1 MAQQDGVALRALATQ
16 AAEHSYRQLAALTQS
31 LPGRPEDERRR
42 ELLRTLH
49 SMRQMLLRL
58 LVLARWSPRADSA
71 LQFLKIREA
80 LAARDATFHDVAT
93 RLVAVHHTVV
103 TEPVSDVPAA
113 LRVLSAGLLGNAEH
127 LLPSS
132 IEEMRP
138 ARPPAPDAARLDAA
152 VRARLLRTPLPPRLS
167 VLGFAG
173 GLVTLGVAHEYEA
186 DLTLGPYRDP
196 AAAAE
201 GAAPEPS
208 PADAPRL
215 GGWVLVRLRLLLRA
229 ASASAATQLTE
240 SNQRQLC
247 WQLTQR
253 MSAAAEPLH
262 VLHAV
267 LQEFCAF
274 TARDIAVKQAK
285 ALAASRWAGA
295 VRLSALPGSPSPGF
309 ALHYWHCT
317 GNTAPRGS
325 AGAARADAA
334 QRSTSAPAERS
345 LRVQVDSERR
355 LMCVHDPPFDGETG
369 PRLALD
375 AIDMDAL
382 LTAAVASASHE
393 QLERVRQALCSDP
406 AFAQLP
412 PTVLQRGTAAG
423 DSPSLVLPFP
433 VAGAMPP
440 SVRCDWRTGELRLVG
455 ATPLLSASEV
465 HDLEDLMA
473 RSTAVEGAAGVMRNM
488 WRRSVC
494 ADVAHL
500 ARALGLRPLASP
512 RNALQYPAQGQLP
525 PDLLLQLPPA
535 DAALYLAIFMDRATP
550 TAPRAKWMLLTA
562 AASASLPAV
571 AEQMR
576 VVPAGLDADG
586 GVESWEQL
594 LQAVASW
601 GALHAARSAA
611 EAQLVAL
618 GAQFSVLVAPG
629 SASTQVV
636 FDASQVAAGAE
647 GGVSLHFGRAGEGG
661 WDATL
666 PGIRGDAPCA
676 GALRPLAQ
684 GSQLRYAVME
694 EHLGGGVPALFADIR
709 ALVGQPAQQ

>member
-1 MAQQDGVALRALATQ
+1 MAQDGVALRALATQ
-16 AAEHSYRQLAALTQS
+16 AAEHGYRQLAALTQS

-42 ELLRTLH
+42 ELLRALH
-49 SMRQMLLRL
+49 SLRQMLLRL

-71 LQFLKIREA
+71 LQFLKIREV

-103 TEPVSDVPAA
+103 SEPVHDVPAA
-113 LRVLSAGLLGNAEH
+113 LRVLSAHRLGNAEH

-173 GLVTLGVAHEYEA
+173 GLVTLGVAHEFEA
-186 DLTLGPYRDP
+186 DLTLGPYQDPP
-196 AAAAE
+196 AATE
-201 GAAPEPS
+201 GAAGD
-208 PADAPRL
+208 PARL
-215 GGWVLVRLRLLLRA
+215 GGWVLVRLRLLVRA
-229 ASASAATQLTE
+229 ASSAAATQLPE
-240 SNQRQLC
+240 SHQRHLC

-253 MSAAAEPLH
+253 MSATAEPLH
-262 VLHAV
+262 VLLAV

-274 TARDIAVKQAK
+274 AARELAVKQAK
-285 ALAASRWAGA
+285 AIAASRWAGA
-295 VRLSALPGSPSPGF
+295 VRLSALPGAPGATSPGF
-309 ALHYWHCT
+309 ALHYWL
-317 GNTAPRGS
+317 P
-325 AGAARADAA
+325 AARANTAAARAPADAA
-334 QRSTSAPAERS
+334 PRSTVASVERA
-345 LRVQVDSERR
+345 LRVQLDSERR
-355 LMCVHDPPFDGETG
+355 LVCVHDPPFDGEAG

-393 QLERVRQALCSDP
+393 QLERVREALCSNP

-412 PTVLQRGTAAG
+412 PPVLQRGTAAG

-455 ATPLLSASEV
+455 ASPLLSAAEV
-465 HDLEDLMA
+465 NDIEEFMA
-473 RSTAVEGAAGVMRNM
+473 RSSAVEGASGVTRTM
-488 WRRSVC
+488 WCRSVC
-494 ADVAHL
+494 SEVAHL
-500 ARALGLRPLASP
+500 ARALGMRPLASP
-512 RNALQYPAQGQLP
+512 RNALRYPTP
-525 PDLLLQLPPA
+525 NIPDLLLQLPPA
-535 DAALYLAIFMDRATP
+535 DAALYLAIFMDRAAP

-562 AASASLPAV
+562 AASPSLPAV
-571 AEQMR
+571 AEQML
-576 VVPAGLDADG
+576 VAPAGLGADG
-586 GVESWEQL
+586 GVDSWAQL
-594 LQAVASW
+594 LRAFAGW
-601 GALHAARSAA
+601 AALHAARSAA
-611 EAQLVAL
+611 EAQLRAL

-629 SASTQVV
+629 SASTQIV
-636 FDASQVAAGAE
+636 FDANLVAPGADS
-647 GGVSLHFGRAGEGG
+647 GVSLHFGAAGEGG

-666 PGIRGDAPCA
+666 PGIRAEASCA

-684 GSQLRYAVME
+684 GTQLRYAVME

-709 ALVGQPAQQ
+709 ALLSLNEV